1 MATAVKA
8 DPSGLRS
15 TTYPLSR
22 EFVSSQL
29 RSIVLLEDAV
39 ASSPEGATSEPDVV
53 ASAPWAHTETPSR
66 WQRLIICRRHTARR
80 LPAAT
85 HAAIVSRHPRR
96 HRRPME
102 EASAEVTSVDIAK
115 TASQNPRPAV
125 DILRRILITSPPPSR
140 VSPVKTLEA
149 AECAILGPS
158 ADAVPSAAADEP
170 RLP

>member
-1 MATAVKA
+1 
-8 DPSGLRS
+8 
-15 TTYPLSR
+15 
-22 EFVSSQL
+22 VSSQL
-29 RSIVLLEDAV
+29 RLIVLLEDAV
-39 ASSPEGATSEPDVV
+39 ATRPEGATSEPDVV
-53 ASAPWAHTETPSR
+53 ASAPWAHTERPSR

-80 LPAAT
+80 LPVAT

-115 TASQNPRPAV
+115 TASQSPRPAV
-125 DILRRILITSPPPSR
+125 DILRRILITHLHPLGFSCKD
-140 VSPVKTLEA
+140 VSGGQQ
-149 AECAILGPS
+149 CNLGTS